1 MANKE
6 ETIQSLQYFVNGLSI
21 LATSHEIHGRIFN
34 SQGFSKLGKKYI
46 DHATEERGWVGKF
59 IDRILD
65 LGGCVKQENVP
76 EYPVIYDIYEFLK
89 KDLEISLKGLEI
101 LNKYIDQT
109 VLDHGTFD
117 LLKDYYIDE
126 EGDKAWTEQQL
137 ELIDRLGIK
146 NYLLGQL

>member
-21 LATSHEIHGRIFN
+21 LAMNHEIHGKVFN
-34 SQGFSKLGKKYI
+34 SQGFAKLREKYI
-46 DHATEERGWVGKF
+46 DHVTEEIELVGRF

-65 LGGCVKQENVP
+65 LGGYVKQENVP

-89 KDLEISLKGLEI
+89 KDLEIFLKGLEI
-101 LNKYIDQT
+101 LNRHLDQT

-117 LLKDYYIDE
+117 LLKDYYVDE
-126 EGDKAWTEQQL
+126 ESDKAWIEQQI
-137 ELIDRLGIK
+137 ELIGRLEIK
-146 NYLLGQL
+146 NYFLSQL

>member
-1 MANKE
+1 M
-6 ETIQSLQYFVNGLSI
+6 
-21 LATSHEIHGRIFN
+21 
-34 SQGFSKLGKKYI
+34 
-46 DHATEERGWVGKF
+46 VGKF

-101 LNKYIDQT
+101 LNKHIDQT
-109 VLDHGTFD
+109 VLDHRTFD
-117 LLKDYYIDE
+117 LLKDYYVDE
-126 EGDKAWTEQQL
+126 EGDKAWTEQQI

-146 NYLLGQL
+146 NYLLSQL

>member
-34 SQGFSKLGKKYI
+34 SQGFAKLGKKYI
-46 DHATEERGWVGKF
+46 DHAAEERRWVGKF
-59 IDRILD
+59 IE
-65 LGGCVKQENVP
+65 QENVP

-101 LNKYIDQT
+101 LNKYIDRT

>member
-34 SQGFSKLGKKYI
+34 SQGFSKIKKKYI

-89 KDLEISLKGLEI
+89 KYLETSLKSLER
-101 LNKYIDQT
+101 LDEYID
-109 VLDHGTFD
+109 
-117 LLKDYYIDE
+117 
-126 EGDKAWTEQQL
+126 
-137 ELIDRLGIK
+137 
-146 NYLLGQL
+146 

>member
-6 ETIQSLQYFVNGLSI
+6 EIIQSLQYFVNGLSI
-21 LATSHEIHGRIFN
+21 LAMNHEIHGKVFN
-34 SQGFSKLGKKYI
+34 SQGFAKLREKYI
-46 DHATEERGWVGKF
+46 DHVTEERGWVGKF

-101 LNKYIDQT
+101 LNKYIDRT

>member
-34 SQGFSKLGKKYI
+34 SQGFTKLGKKYI

-101 LNKYIDQT
+101 LNKHIDQT
-109 VLDHGTFD
+109 GEDRVDNDPQWTQHC
-117 LLKDYYIDE
+117 LLIRHHESSFGKEHDE
-126 EGDKAWTEQQL
+126 ILILPYFA
-137 ELIDRLGIK
+137 EL
-146 NYLLGQL
+146 